1 MKYGILGSGFGIY
14 GWLLAV
20 FRDNAKNKVITL
32 EKYKS
37 KILSRIELKKC
48 LKIII
53 FVKNEDEI
61 IKKSRTIIIAKRP
74 RDQEFL
80 FKRLLKIKI
89 KILIL
94 ENLLQELQKDQ

>member
-1 MKYGILGSGFGIY
+1 M
-14 GWLLAV
+14 LAV

-61 IKKSRTIIIAKRP
+61 IKKSKTIIIAKRP
-74 RDQEFL
+74 RDQGIT
-80 FKRLLKIKI
+80 FKKIIKYKNKKLLNLEKPFARTPKKINKFI
-89 KILIL
+89 KNF
-94 ENLLQELQKDQ
+94 EKK